1 MLSGVSSTVTTPKAT
16 ARRVSAAVTPPTR
29 VRAARLVAEALAIAA
44 VPVIAYFLLRLRLM
58 PFPDINDPAMHTTY
72 IVDPRDF
79 FERYTDLL
87 TPTARMREGARV
99 GLLVPGR
106 ITYLLFG
113 PVGGFVA
120 FRYVLALIAVAP
132 AYLLMRRLSG
142 IAAGLTAAA
151 VVMTCP
157 VILTAWG
164 TDFPD
169 SASVSY
175 LIGALAFL
183 AMPSPRHQVRW
194 AAAGVVLLTLAVWA
208 FASSLVFA
216 GIFAATYLALRRWRA
231 RDDLGRDFA
240 IGVGVSV
247 ATTVLLVVASGL
259 LLGQFDFIVPTI
271 YSLYYLAHPSQEAL
285 WHSISWAWAPY
296 DTYLLVLPV
305 VALGWLATEGH
316 RIRSL
321 PTPHLMLGLGFI
333 LALGAAAF
341 LQFIG
346 KVQLLE
352 EHYFSSLSWAAAMLV
367 LSLLL
372 TVAGKPLLDHSV
384 WRWSLPL
391 MVVAVALVYEQLIG
405 RQTTGWSLSGVGL
418 IAAAAL
424 LIIVVAAFAQR
435 MAQVRIQRASLLT
448 LLCGFDACLLLIT
461 VAPVTPFGPLP
472 GVVPS
477 PVPQFAGALGGGDD
491 RGVDVYRVSAELPG
505 FVGPAAYPGERVL
518 MWWPADEQ
526 PDLLEPI
533 GMFHAYF
540 NSISGTFGALAP
552 IGVSNVEQRRPA
564 LILLMSTGHEAE
576 FPSCLTSLSQ
586 FGGHLVKAGT
596 LSSGSYTLHV
606 WLIRLDRYSR

>member
-1 MLSGVSSTVTTPKAT
+1 VE
-16 ARRVSAAVTPPTR
+16 
-29 VRAARLVAEALAIAA
+29 RLVAEGLAVAA
-44 VPVIAYFLLRLRLM
+44 IPVIAYFLLRLRLM

-106 ITYLLFG
+106 ISYLLFG
-113 PVGGFVA
+113 PVGGFIA

-142 IAAGLTAAA
+142 MAAGMTAAA

-183 AMPSPRHQVRW
+183 AMPSQSHRIRW

-216 GIFAATYLALRRWRA
+216 GIFGAVYLGLRWRREREHLRR
-231 RDDLGRDFA
+231 DVA
-240 IGVGVSV
+240 IAAGVSV
-247 ATTVLLVVASGL
+247 ATTALLVLASGV
-259 LLGQFDFIVPTI
+259 LLGQFDFILPTI

-305 VALGWLATEGH
+305 VALGWLATEGR

-321 PTPHLMLGLGFI
+321 PTPHLMLGL
-333 LALGAAAF
+333 ALVMALTAAAL

-352 EHYFSSLSWAAAMLV
+352 EHYFSSLSWAGAMLV

-372 TVAGKPLLDHSV
+372 TVAGKPLLDHPL

-391 MVVAVALVYEQLIG
+391 MVLAMALVYEWAVGL
-405 RQTTGWSLSGVGL
+405 QTAGWSLSGVGF
-418 IAAAAL
+418 IAAAAVL
-424 LIIVVAAFAQR
+424 VIVLAALAQR
-435 MAQVRIQRASLLT
+435 LPAMRIRRASVLALLA
-448 LLCGFDACLLLIT
+448 GFDACLLLIT
-461 VAPVTPFGPLP
+461 VAPVGPHGP
-472 GVVPS
+472 IAGVVPS
-477 PVPQFAGALGGGDD
+477 PAPRFAGALGGGDD
-491 RGVDVYRVSAELPG
+491 GAVDVYRVTAELPG
-505 FVGPAAYPGERVL
+505 FVGPAAYPGQRVL
-518 MWWPADEQ
+518 MWWPAGEQ
-526 PDLLEPI
+526 AELLEPI

-540 NSISGTFGALAP
+540 NSISGTFGTLAP
-552 IGVSNVEQRRPA
+552 IGVFNVEQRRPA
-564 LILLMSTGHEAE
+564 LVLLMSTGSEAE
-576 FPSCLTSLSQ
+576 FPSCLASLGQ
-586 FGGHLVKAGT
+586 FGAQLVKTGT
-596 LSSGSYTLHV
+596 LTSGSYTLHV
-606 WLIRLDRYSR
+606 WLIRLGRYSR